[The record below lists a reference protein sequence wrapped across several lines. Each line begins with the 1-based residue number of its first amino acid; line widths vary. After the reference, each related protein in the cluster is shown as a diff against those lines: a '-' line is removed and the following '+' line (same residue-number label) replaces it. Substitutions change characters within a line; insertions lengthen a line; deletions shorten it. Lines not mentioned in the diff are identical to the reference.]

1 MKKYRETKA
10 KKIFAGLENRIQR
23 HIEVCIDLYAEANAK
38 DDEVKATEWRGN
50 IAGLLDCLYM
60 MDVITI
66 KEEMLLNEY
75 AISQAWDKAEEIKN
89 GAV

>member
-10 KKIFAGLENRIQR
+10 KKIFAGLENRIQQ
-23 HIEVCIDLYAEANAK
+23 HIEACIDLYAEANAK
-38 DDEVKATEWRGN
+38 DDKVNATQWRCR
-50 IAGLLDCLYM
+50 IVGLLDCLYM

-89 GAV
+89 GAE

>member
-1 MKKYRETKA
+1 MKKYRERQA

-23 HIEVCIDLYAEANAK
+23 HIEACIDLYAKANAK
-38 DDEVKATEWRGN
+38 DDKVNATQWRCQ
-50 IAGLLDCLYM
+50 IAGFLDCLYM

-75 AISQAWDKAEEIKN
+75 AINQAWDIAEEIKN
-89 GAV
+89 GVA